1 MNSRIIVVDDDDGF
15 RTTLVEILMEEG
27 RDVVSAE
34 NGFQAV
40 RMASGGNIASIFMD
54 IQMPSMNGVE
64 AFLKI
69 KEILPGCV
77 VAMMTGYA
85 ADSLAQQAIAEGAV
99 TILKK
104 PLSIENIFELIAKV
118 MPEAIP
124 S

>member
-1 MNSRIIVVDDDDGF
+1 MNSRIMFVDDDDGF

-34 NGFQAV
+34 NGIQAV
-40 RMASGGNIASIFMD
+40 RMASGGNIALIFMD
-54 IQMPSMNGVE
+54 IQMPGMNGVE

-99 TILKK
+99 TILQK

>member
-1 MNSRIIVVDDDDGF
+1 MNSRIMVVDDDDGF

-54 IQMPSMNGVE
+54 IQMPGMNGVE

>member
-1 MNSRIIVVDDDDGF
+1 MNSRIMVVDDDDGF

-54 IQMPSMNGVE
+54 IQMPGMNGVE

-99 TILKK
+99 TILQK

-118 MPEAIP
+118 MPEAIR

>member
-1 MNSRIIVVDDDDGF
+1 MNSRIMVVDDDDGF

-34 NGFQAV
+34 IGFQAV
-40 RMASGGNIASIFMD
+40 RMASGGNIALIFMD
-54 IQMPSMNGVE
+54 IQMPGMNGVE

-85 ADSLAQQAIAEGAV
+85 ADSLAQQAIAEEAV

-104 PLSIENIFELIAKV
+104 PLSIENIFELIGKV
-118 MPEAIP
+118 MPEAI
-124 S
+124 SS

>member
-1 MNSRIIVVDDDDGF
+1 MNSRIMVVDDDDGF